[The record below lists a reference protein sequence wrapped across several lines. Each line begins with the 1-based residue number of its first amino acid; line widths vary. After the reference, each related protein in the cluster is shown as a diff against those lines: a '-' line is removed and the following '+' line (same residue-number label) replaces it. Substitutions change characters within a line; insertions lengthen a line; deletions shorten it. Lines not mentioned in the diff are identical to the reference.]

1 MQPLDV
7 EAPPPR
13 SSTSTMT
20 IFNSYEDSYLQ
31 AARGINTHISA
42 LWSLRAA
49 ANGGGGG
56 AAAAAAP
63 ERIVDAATRLFEE
76 SESLARG
83 MEIEVRSMTGADR
96 KKCGAK
102 AAQYRSDL
110 LALRR
115 AFDQARAR
123 AARELGYDGGGG
135 GRGYESAADAT
146 RVARLQAGDDSLART
161 AISLTDSRRV
171 LAETEGVGA
180 RVVTDLEGQRQSL
193 LRARDNAREISYD
206 TVEAREVL
214 RAIARRDARHRL
226 ALYAIIAALL
236 CAIAFVLYL
245 KFRR

>member
-31 AARGINTHISA
+31 AARGINAHISA

-49 ANGGGGG
+49 ANGGGGGG

-123 AARELGYDGGGG
+123 AARELGYDGGG
-135 GRGYESAADAT
+135 RA
-146 RVARLQAGDDSLART
+146 LART

-171 LAETEGVGA
+171 LAETEDVGA